1 MEPFERDELQEH
13 ELEGML
19 RQWRAPQVPAR
30 LRLAVF
36 PQPSRPWWLRLW
48 ATSVRVPLPLACALM
63 LALGASLRPR
73 PVAPPRTVIKTE
85 RVEVPSIQ
93 ERVVTRIVFRDRKVA
108 SPKTWRPVAEL
119 HPRIISGGNERHPND
134 QN

>member
-19 RQWRAPQVPAR
+19 RQWRAPQMPAR

-36 PQPSRPWWLRLW
+36 PKPSRPWWLRLW
-48 ATSVRVPLPLACALM
+48 ATSVRVPLPLACALVLVLA

-73 PVAPPRTVIKTE
+73 PAATPRTVIKTE
-85 RVEVPSIQ
+85 RVEVPLIQ
-93 ERVVTRIVFRDRKVA
+93 ERVVTRIEFRDRKAAPPQDVA
-108 SPKTWRPVAEL
+108 ARGRTAPSNHQQRKR
-119 HPRIISGGNERHPND
+119 
-134 QN
+134 